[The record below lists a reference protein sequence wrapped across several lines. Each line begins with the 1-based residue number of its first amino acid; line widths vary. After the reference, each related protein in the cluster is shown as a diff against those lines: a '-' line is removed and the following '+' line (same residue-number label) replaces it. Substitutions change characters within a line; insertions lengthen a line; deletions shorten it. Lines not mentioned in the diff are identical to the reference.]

1 MYKTGGVNIGAS
13 TRAIIVSDER
23 PRPINC
29 TGCKYHLSKTM
40 QSDEQLSASPVH
52 LTVGVEPRRH
62 QAHGKV
68 LGCQHSARD
77 TMVFI
82 AGAAI
87 THQYG
92 NAVGSNAELGARVA
106 GLSISLP

>member
-1 MYKTGGVNIGAS
+1 MWPDAVGKWAVRLVPFESRRSPHSGPS
-13 TRAIIVSDER
+13 TS
-23 PRPINC
+23 
-29 TGCKYHLSKTM
+29 KYESHRVRITL
-40 QSDEQLSASPVH
+40 
-52 LTVGVEPRRH
+52 GVEPRRH

-68 LGCQHSARD
+68 SGCQHSARD

-92 NAVGSNAELGARVA
+92 NAVQR
-106 GLSISLP
+106 

>member
-1 MYKTGGVNIGAS
+1 
-13 TRAIIVSDER
+13 
-23 PRPINC
+23 
-29 TGCKYHLSKTM
+29 M